1 MKIVLS
7 SSIVVLSV
15 LGVSCGRPPTDGD
28 DPFHKTSV
36 CGPWPFHPNNPKT
49 MDEVYT
55 LCGARSLVEQ
65 NFASRLYQSCEEI
78 KSDLNDVFTYNS
90 CVSSES
96 KKLYDRYPPV
106 KSPVANS
113 ASVSTSAKS
122 EILTNIREAGVD
134 EADFVK
140 VSGEQIFVANSRS
153 SLQVI
158 ERSTKKLTG
167 VLHLESNEAQPKQLV
182 RDGRV
187 IASTSSPSGKPEMF
201 VTSNRLVVLQ
211 NKQLSVYQTAANT
224 IPTLVQSRPWDG
236 EIKEARLVGDR
247 LVIVSFMQIGLTDSF
262 QKQTLQMSCGS
273 IVRPRNKLELA
284 GTGITRVASLSLND
298 LSDVSESTHV
308 GSRKIYMTPRNIYLY
323 SAGFSETDTTLL
335 SKIPIAAD
343 GKLGTHVEGFS
354 KGRIKDVWALSELPT
369 GELAV
374 ASSTGQLSNNT
385 AKNHFEVLGEK
396 NLQLEKIGETEA
408 YGLREDIRSVRF
420 VGNIAYVVTFKKTDP
435 LYAIDVSKPTAPRIL
450 GELKIPGF
458 STYMQPLSSERLVGL
473 GFDAT
478 EQGEFAYYQ
487 GLQLSLFD
495 TRDPLKMSR
504 KDVKILGQRG
514 SSSPAT
520 EDHRAFYLDKEEG
533 IVGFPISEIKRCLDG
548 YACVQGTPAFQ
559 LSTVVSDDFSGAV
572 LFKITG
578 DSLGETKRISH
589 TDLMSVNCK
598 AKSLPSPMWW
608 QRSARTPD
616 IQRIIKLAGEIVT
629 VSQGALKTYR
639 WDSNLEQ
646 TGSVSWASDCD

>member
-15 LGVSCGRPPTDGD
+15 LAVACSRSKNHVSS
-28 DPFHKTSV
+28 DPR
-36 CGPWPFHPNNPKT
+36 T

-113 ASVSTSAKS
+113 VSVSSSAKS
-122 EILTNIREAGVD
+122 DILTNSREAGVD

-140 VSGEQIFVANSRS
+140 VSGEQIFVANSSS

-158 ERSTKKLTG
+158 ERSSKKLTG

-284 GTGITRVASLSLND
+284 GTGITRVASVSLND

-343 GKLGTHVEGFS
+343 GQLGTHVEGFS

-408 YGLREDIRSVRF
+408 YGLKEDIRSVRF

-533 IVGFPISEIKRCLDG
+533 IVGFPISEIKRCQDG
-548 YACVQGTPAFQ
+548 FACAQGIQTFPFKP
-559 LSTVVSDDFSGAV
+559 VVSDDFSGAV

-578 DSLGETKRISH
+578 DSLGEAKRISH
-589 TDLMSVNCK
+589 TDLMSAPCK
-598 AKSLPSPMWW
+598 AQSVPTPMWW
-608 QRSARTPD
+608 QGLARTPD

>member
-1 MKIVLS
+1 MKKALCF
-7 SSIVVLSV
+7 SIVVISI
-15 LGVSCGRPPTDGD
+15 LGVSCGKPPADDRIHSTDCRF
-28 DPFHKTSV
+28 PP
-36 CGPWPFHPNNPKT
+36 PWPVYPNNPRT

-55 LCGARSLVEQ
+55 LCGARSLMEQ
-65 NFASRLYQSCEEI
+65 NSASRLYQSCEEI
-78 KSDLNDVFTYNS
+78 KSDLNDVSHFNS

-96 KKLYDRYPPV
+96 KKLYDRSPQV
-106 KSPVANS
+106 KSRAVNS
-113 ASVSTSAKS
+113 ASDSSPAKS
-122 EILTNIREAGVD
+122 EILTNIRESGVD

-167 VLHLESNEAQPKQLV
+167 VLHLESDEAQPKQV
-182 RDGRV
+182 ARNGRTV
-187 IASTSSPSGKPEMF
+187 AFTRSPSGKPEMF

-224 IPTLVQSRPWDG
+224 IPTLLQSRPWDG
-236 EIKEARLVGDR
+236 DIKEARLVGDR
-247 LVIVSFMQIGLTDSF
+247 LVIVSFIQLSLADAVQQQS
-262 QKQTLQMSCGS
+262 LQLSCGS
-273 IVRPRNKLELA
+273 IVRPRKKLELA
-284 GTGITRVASLSLND
+284 AHGITRVASVSLND

-323 SAGFSETDTTLL
+323 SSGLSEADTTLL
-335 SKIPIAAD
+335 SKIPLAGD
-343 GKLGTHVEGFS
+343 GKLGAHVEGFS

-374 ASSTGQLSNNT
+374 ASSTGQLTDNT
-385 AKNHFEVLGEK
+385 AKNHFEVLSEK
-396 NLQLEKIGETEA
+396 NLRLEKIGETEA
-408 YGLREDIRSVRF
+408 YGLKEDIRSVRF

-435 LYAIDVSKPTAPRIL
+435 LYAIDVSKPTVPRIL

-458 STYMQPLSSERLVGL
+458 STYMQPLSSERLLGL

-514 SSSPAT
+514 SSSAAT
-520 EDHRAFYLDKEEG
+520 EDHRAFYLDKGEG
-533 IVGFPISEIKRCLDG
+533 VVGFPISEITRCQDG
-548 YACVQGTPAFQ
+548 FACAQGITPFPFKP
-559 LSTVVSDDFSGAV
+559 VVSDDFSGAV

-578 DSLGETKRISH
+578 DSLGEAKRITH
-589 TDLMSVNCK
+589 TDLMSENCR
-598 AKSLPSPMWW
+598 AQSVPTPMWW
-608 QRSARTPD
+608 QGLARTPG

-629 VSQGALKTYR
+629 VSQGALKSYR
-639 WDSNLEQ
+639 LASNLEQ